1 MHHSVGQ
8 QSVEAAFD
16 YLKSCL
22 ITAPVLTYP
31 DFNRNFVLETDAS
44 IAGLGAI
51 LSQIQEDGKLHPL
64 AYASR
69 SLSKSEKNYSAT
81 DLETLAVV
89 WGVTHFRYYLYG
101 HQVTIYTDHTAV
113 KAVLG
118 TPNLTG
124 KHARWWSKIHG
135 CGIGEVNIVHR
146 AGRENQHA
154 DALSRQP
161 VMPTPTEYQKSCQ
174 EVQIARVATTKIPDK
189 LDELLRQQPTSVSV
203 NTDDLTSRQLADPN
217 LQPIILY
224 LKDGK
229 LPEDGQQAQEMIS
242 LAKQF
247 TILDEIL
254 YRQSPKRG
262 ELSQIVVPA
271 SLKQLIMEETHA
283 GALAGHFSGPR
294 LYKIIS
300 QRWWLK
306 NMYKDLMEYARN
318 CPQCTVIERSER
330 KQIPSLVPIPVDHPF
345 QILGADVM
353 ELPLTTK
360 GNKYLIVFQD
370 LFTKWPMAFPTL
382 DQKARGLL
390 SCW

>member
-1 MHHSVGQ
+1 MTSHYRQFVKGFAKIAQPLHNLTKKGASFYRTAAC
-8 QSVEAAFD
+8 EAAFD

-22 ITAPVLTYP
+22 ITAPVLAYP
-31 DFNRNFVLETDAS
+31 DFNRNFVLETF
-44 IAGLGAI
+44 AGLGAI

-69 SLSKSEKNYSAT
+69 SLSKSEKNYSAI

-124 KHARWWSKIHG
+124 KHACWWSKIHG
-135 CGIGEVNIVHR
+135 CGIGDREVNIMHR
-146 AGRENQHA
+146 AGRGNQHA

-161 VMPTPTEYQKSCQ
+161 VMPAPTEDQKSYQ

-189 LDELLRQQPTSVSV
+189 LDELLGQPPTSVSA
-203 NTDDLTSRQLADPN
+203 NTDDLTSHQLADPN

-224 LKDGK
+224 LKDG
-229 LPEDGQQAQEMIS
+229 GQQAQEMIS

-254 YRQSPKRG
+254 YRESPKRG
-262 ELSQIVVPA
+262 ELPQIVVPA
-271 SLKQLIMEETHA
+271 SLRRRLIRGTSRT
-283 GALAGHFSGPR
+283 LLWP
-294 LYKIIS
+294 KII
-300 QRWWLK
+300 
-306 NMYKDLMEYARN
+306 
-318 CPQCTVIERSER
+318 
-330 KQIPSLVPIPVDHPF
+330 
-345 QILGADVM
+345 
-353 ELPLTTK
+353 
-360 GNKYLIVFQD
+360 
-370 LFTKWPMAFPTL
+370 
-382 DQKARGLL
+382 
-390 SCW
+390 